1 MENDG
6 WPRSVRSHGKK
17 KRKEEKEHLQGEG
30 TFAGGLSSLNSS
42 YWLSP
47 RHPEKWLKQFGFYP
61 EMVHDMCTGLEARV
75 SDVGLGSFHWSLS
88 VSLPLSV
95 LGCSLLE
102 KAEEGRLISSE
113 LKQATGLLPWMS
125 AISKLLKSGD
135 SGDGE
140 GRVKQGI

>member
-1 MENDG
+1 
-6 WPRSVRSHGKK
+6 
-17 KRKEEKEHLQGEG
+17 
-30 TFAGGLSSLNSS
+30 
-42 YWLSP
+42 
-47 RHPEKWLKQFGFYP
+47 
-61 EMVHDMCTGLEARV
+61 MVHDMCTGLEARV